1 MTSPSKKRGK
11 MSGEHLARDN
21 PRLYGVWCNM
31 KTRCYNPNV
40 DCYRLYGGK
49 GVKICEEWQEFKP
62 FCLWALAN
70 GYDENAE
77 YGQCTID
84 RINPNGD
91 YEPSNCRWATAYTQT
106 RNNSANKYITLNGK
120 TQTITDWSRELKI
133 PLSTISVRLKRGWS
147 NERALSQRRWIRG
160 DAQS

>member
-70 GYDENAE
+70 GYVSVVHVQVDM
-77 YGQCTID
+77 
-84 RINPNGD
+84 
-91 YEPSNCRWATAYTQT
+91 TAYHQME
-106 RNNSANKYITLNGK
+106 
-120 TQTITDWSRELKI
+120 QLKK
-133 PLSTISVRLKRGWS
+133 LL
-147 NERALSQRRWIRG
+147 
-160 DAQS
+160 